1 MKKVITLFLL
11 CLSFLTFSGFGCKND
26 KKVEKIKASLPNI
39 TLNYWRIMDD
49 GKDFSALI
57 EAYNANH
64 PYVTINYRKISLNEY
79 KQELIN
85 AWSEDKGP
93 DIFSIPATWMGEYI
107 SKNRLV
113 PMPSSTT
120 MTFEVVTNEKK
131 GTVDYVTKTN
141 KSLTLSDLKNKYVS
155 VVYGDVVKNNSIY
168 GLPLSVDTIALYY
181 NRDLLD
187 NARISEPAVTWS
199 QFKEDVKKMTLVDK
213 KGNIIQ
219 SGTSL
224 GLVDNVNRSF
234 DIASLLMMQNGSSM
248 SCGDT
253 FCVGGSTKDG
263 YNPGMEALRFYSD
276 FANPVSDVYSWN
288 SNMENSIDAFAAG
301 KVAYMFGYNY
311 NKEQV
316 KAKNPSLNYYITT
329 VPQIDG
335 SSSEINYANYFVEVV
350 ASKSQ
355 HQNEAWDFV
364 KYITAAENV
373 EKYLNA
379 TGKPAAIRS
388 ILSRQQDNPDVSM
401 FARQAY
407 TARDWYHGKDYA
419 KAESVLN
426 RLVSGVL
433 DEMVEKS
440 EEADLSKLEQEAN
453 EELNMT
459 W

>member
-1 MKKVITLFLL
+1 
-11 CLSFLTFSGFGCKND
+11 
-26 KKVEKIKASLPNI
+26 
-39 TLNYWRIMDD
+39 
-49 GKDFSALI
+49 
-57 EAYNANH
+57 
-64 PYVTINYRKISLNEY
+64 
-79 KQELIN
+79 
-85 AWSEDKGP
+85 
-93 DIFSIPATWMGEYI
+93 
-107 SKNRLV
+107 
-113 PMPSSTT
+113 
-120 MTFEVVTNEKK
+120 
-131 GTVDYVTKTN
+131 
-141 KSLTLSDLKNKYVS
+141 
-155 VVYGDVVKNNSIY
+155 
-168 GLPLSVDTIALYY
+168 
-181 NRDLLD
+181 
-187 NARISEPAVTWS
+187 
-199 QFKEDVKKMTLVDK
+199 MTLVDK